1 MSLFSKPFSNVVPM
15 CDTFTP
21 EEWSTLQ
28 RLRARY
34 QQSADLLTERE
45 LAQLRFLHWLVQTG
59 RLAEDGGPAA
69 ADVDAKA
76 TAR

>member
-1 MSLFSKPFSNVVPM
+1 MSPFSKPFSYVVPT
-15 CDTFTP
+15 CDTFTT
-21 EEWSTLQ
+21 EEWSALQ

-45 LAQLRFLHWLVQTG
+45 VAHLRFLQWLAQTG
-59 RLAEDGGPAA
+59 RLAEDSSPEA